1 MTTLAPKPRA
11 TRNPDRLKLPLRCDQ
26 PALKRAEAI
35 EAALRLAR
43 RVGAQGLV
51 RDRIAEEAGI
61 SSSLLHRYF
70 GSMDLMRE
78 IVINTAFNRA
88 DVEVLYKSL
97 SIEDFKRLNTG
108 NTSKVLTLQLC
119 EYLMS

>member
-1 MTTLAPKPRA
+1 MGNEILR
-11 TRNPDRLKLPLRCDQ
+11 KLPIRREL
-26 PALKRAEAI
+26 PAVRRAEVL

-43 RVGAQGLV
+43 RVGAQGLI

-78 IVINTAFNRA
+78 IIIQIAFQRA
-88 DVEVLYKSL
+88 DVDVLYKSL
-97 SIEDFKRLNTG
+97 SIVDFKKLNT
-108 NTSKVLTLQLC
+108 NPALAKQLC
-119 EYLMS
+119 EFIMT

>member
-1 MTTLAPKPRA
+1 MTEPLK
-11 TRNPDRLKLPLRCDQ
+11 LKLPIRREL
-26 PALKRAEAI
+26 PAVRRAEII

-61 SSSLLHRYF
+61 SSSLLHRHF

-78 IVINTAFNRA
+78 VIIQTAFQRSEV
-88 DVEVLYKSL
+88 DVLYKSL
-97 SIEDFKRLNTG
+97 SIADFKKLNT
-108 NTSKVLTLQLC
+108 SSELAKQLC
-119 EYLMS
+119 EYIMT

>member
-1 MTTLAPKPRA
+1 MTDK
-11 TRNPDRLKLPLRCDQ
+11 LKLPIRREL
-26 PALKRAEAI
+26 PAVRRAEVI

-70 GSMDLMRE
+70 GGMDLMRE
-78 IVINTAFNRA
+78 TIIQTAFQRC
-88 DVEVLYKSL
+88 DVDVLYKSL
-97 SIEDFKRLNTG
+97 SIDDFKKLN
-108 NTSKVLTLQLC
+108 NNPALAKQLC
-119 EYLMS
+119 EFIMT